1 MPFTDD
7 FIQNYAGPQDDPRK
21 PFSPPLGGCG
31 GATACVDLSLTY
43 NPLKTA
49 ANRELYAVSYTGN
62 VPHNTPFRQIARFNE
77 IPGFDRVELSY
88 NEGFTAW
95 NGTQSSLNITLDPL
109 TLDNTTGGDALV
121 SGVELIQS
129 SQFTSPLQSILL
141 TRDNSEE
148 GFARYTYTEDVYFGL
163 DSRFYASTGAD
174 IDYFQKG
181 IFNDNQEVFIEPELP
196 GTSTN
201 GSTITAIIGNQ
212 HSLARY
218 NFPFNVPLSDGESF
232 VVSLGSIQLQFN
244 TNVITC

>member
-7 FIQNYAGPQDDPRK
+7 FIQNYAGPQDDLRK

-49 ANRELYAVSYTGN
+49 ANRELYAVAYVGT
-62 VPHNTPFRQIARFNE
+62 VPHNTSFNQIASFNE
-77 IPGFDRVELSY
+77 IPDFDRVEFSY
-88 NEGFTAW
+88 NEGFSAW
-95 NGTQSSLNITLDPL
+95 NGTQTAINITLDPL
-109 TLDNTTGGDALV
+109 TLDNTTGGDAIV

-129 SQFTSPLQSILL
+129 CQFTSPLRSILL

-163 DSRFYASTGAD
+163 DARFYVSGSGIT
-174 IDYFQKG
+174 YFQKG
-181 IFNDNQEVFIEPELP
+181 IFNDNMEVFIDPELP
-196 GTSTN
+196 GTATN
-201 GSTITAIIGNQ
+201 GSTVTAFIGNQ